1 MRWRGR
7 GRVTLK
13 ILYVSCNSVIEYGP
27 YVSEERLST
36 MPWISLKFVNLSQQ
50 LLGER
55 RIHLLESLILSKGGL
70 FLFICYM
77 Y

>member
-27 YVSEERLST
+27 YVSEER
-36 MPWISLKFVNLSQQ
+36 FVNNALD
-50 LLGER
+50 
-55 RIHLLESLILSKGGL
+55 
-70 FLFICYM
+70 FT
-77 Y
+77 